1 MLEDSDLTGGETDC
15 PAPARKV
22 AMREHQIAMLK
33 ELEPHVPSTL
43 LCDDPTFQY
52 YARRAV
58 DHAAEESRKAYSET
72 FGRLSGGKALGVL
85 PRKGKASVVDAILA
99 KHRENFAQTK
109 RLFDSVVWD
118 DLPHIPREETPY
130 CQSVHVWDAN
140 GFEPAVRLCD
150 RHPVMLV
157 ADDWRKATTFDL
169 FSMAIKVH
177 NDYYRTWTL
186 DDIID
191 IKRWVD
197 HLDTVQVI
205 KFDDITAPAVVYYNA
220 MNGHRL
226 SRFNGGIGLD
236 YLRLTVIRYL
246 YPKPRGNH
254 GKTNQVLRPV
264 DA

>member
-1 MLEDSDLTGGETDC
+1 MMRHNEFSMMDNDSMLEDSDLTGGETDC
-15 PAPARKV
+15 HAPARKV
-22 AMREHQIAMLK
+22 SMREHKIAMLK

-58 DHAAEESRKAYSET
+58 EHAAEESRKAYSET

-85 PRKGKASVVDAILA
+85 PRKGKMT
-99 KHRENFAQTK
+99 H
-109 RLFDSVVWD
+109 LFDSVVWD
-118 DLPHIPREETPY
+118 ELPHIPREETPH
-130 CQSVHVWDAN
+130 CQSVSVWDAN

-197 HLDTVQVI
+197 HLDTVQVT

-254 GKTNQVLRPV
+254 GKSNQVLRPV